1 MDCELLVWFIAILD
15 DAMGVL
21 KQVETEGH
29 LAMAASRGQWSVNVE
44 LTEINYEITQRIEY
58 RLQELCWTTDQLC

>member
-1 MDCELLVWFIAILD
+1 
-15 DAMGVL
+15 MGVL

-58 RLQELCWTTDQLC
+58 RLQELC